1 MNKEEIKL
9 KIRNYLYY
17 EIVRKG
23 KSSSEGRY
31 YISII
36 DLIEGIIWF
45 PFFVCKKLFTIKI
58 LK

>member
-1 MNKEEIKL
+1 MNEEEIKL

-17 EIVRKG
+17 EIVRKDKWMG
-23 KSSSEGRY
+23 QGRY

-36 DLIEGIIWF
+36 DLILGIIWF